1 MARILIVDDDADVR
15 FMMRI
20 ILERAGH
27 FVDEAGDGAQALAY
41 VNVTRPDLVLT
52 DFVMRVMSGQELIA
66 RIRSNPET
74 SAIPVVGVTGH
85 SIDESAA
92 DTVVDKPFD
101 PGRLVDV
108 VEMLLAGKINGRRG
122 SQRRKG

>member
-41 VNVTRPDLVLT
+41 VSDAHPDLLLT
-52 DFVMRVMSGQELIA
+52 DFVMPVMSGQELIE
-66 RIRSNPET
+66 RIRANPET
-74 SAIPVVGVTGH
+74 AAIPIVGVTGH
-85 SIDESAA
+85 SVDESAA

-108 VEMLLAGKINGRRG
+108 IEMLLAGKTSGRGLR
-122 SQRRKG
+122 RRKG